1 MINQLSRP
9 KATKDATRKL
19 RKTLQNNTD
28 NNTTNYTV
36 TALHIFQ
43 TTVTSRRGRWFT
55 ETGQTITNYC
65 HWSDTRPSITRALL
79 ATTLL
84 PVLVQNTSIHT
95 STSISI
101 Q

>member
-43 TTVTSRRGRWFT
+43 TTVTSR
-55 ETGQTITNYC
+55 
-65 HWSDTRPSITRALL
+65 
-79 ATTLL
+79 
-84 PVLVQNTSIHT
+84 
-95 STSISI
+95 
-101 Q
+101 